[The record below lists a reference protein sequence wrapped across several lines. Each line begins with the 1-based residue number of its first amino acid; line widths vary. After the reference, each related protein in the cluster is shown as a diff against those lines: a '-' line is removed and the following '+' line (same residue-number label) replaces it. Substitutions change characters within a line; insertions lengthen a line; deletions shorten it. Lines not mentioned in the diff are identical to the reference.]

1 MAEPVPLAPANAPA
15 ANAAIAVASAVPV
28 ATTVANAVA
37 SAVPVPLNVSV
48 ANAVSVPVPLPLP
61 AAPVKKT
68 RVFKVAVG
76 PTETKEEPKEG
87 VKVKAARKIKV
98 VSESRPEAIKPEEE
112 IGAFYK
118 KRGKAKTFKDYSY
131 TPEGNLIITDQ
142 EPPKTIALRKFRPL
156 TDEELQ
162 KINEERGQKIIG
174 AEEAFDKASDL
185 LRKAYGRYKE
195 GGSVADVVR
204 LNKIVK
210 AAEQQRNKAMYPER
224 FITIEPNPE
233 VRSIIFEQKYE
244 QRKMGHDVFLLKYMP
259 YSKKDLFGHYV
270 GPEETK
276 MDGGSDN
283 GGSDNEH
290 VITVMSTLIESPED
304 KDLGYLHPCYMKDF
318 SYGGV
323 TYAFPLQAFEVTRLK
338 GLKQDSLVEEIMK
351 TRSSRTVKNIAAR
364 DSTVAQNAYELWSA
378 ILKAFYQQ
386 HQDLAK
392 KLEET
397 GDNLFRLAENTS
409 ATSQYLKALFSL
421 RALIRESQPT
431 DIEVPVSTGG
441 VITEEQQ
448 KRNKL
453 AAIMRANK
461 N

>member
-1 MAEPVPLAPANAPA
+1 MAESVPLAPANAPA
-15 ANAAIAVASAVPV
+15 ANAPA
-28 ATTVANAVA
+28 ANATA
-37 SAVPVPLNVSV
+37 AAVPLNVT
-48 ANAVSVPVPLPLP
+48 AVSVPLPSE
-61 AAPVKKT
+61 AAPVVKKT
-68 RVFKVAVG
+68 RVFKVAIG
-76 PTETKEEPKEG
+76 PTESKEESKEEPQP

-142 EPPKTIALRKFRPL
+142 EPPKTIALRKFRAL
-156 TDEELQ
+156 TDEEIQ
-162 KINEERGQKIIG
+162 KINEERGQKIIS
-174 AEEAFDKASDL
+174 AEEAFDKTSDL
-185 LRKAYGRYKE
+185 LRKAYVRYKE
-195 GGSVADVVR
+195 GGSAADVVR
-204 LNKIVK
+204 INKLVK

-276 MDGGSDN
+276 MDGGSD
-283 GGSDNEH
+283 DEH

-351 TRSSRTVKNIAAR
+351 TRSPRTVKNIAAR
-364 DSTVAQNAYELWSA
+364 DSTLAQNAYELWSA

-397 GDNLFRLAENTS
+397 GDNLFRLAENAA

-431 DIEVPVSTGG
+431 DVEVPVATSS

>member
-1 MAEPVPLAPANAPA
+1 MAEPVPLAPAALPTNAP
-15 ANAAIAVASAVPV
+15 V
-28 ATTVANAVA
+28 VANA
-37 SAVPVPLNVSV
+37 VPLNVST
-48 ANAVSVPVPLPLP
+48 AVSVPLPV
-61 AAPVKKT
+61 APVKKT

-76 PTETKEEPKEG
+76 PTESKEEPKEEPKP
-87 VKVKAARKIKV
+87 VKVKAARKMKV

-142 EPPKTIALRKFRPL
+142 EPPKTIPLRKFRPL

-162 KINEERGQKIIG
+162 KINEERGQKIIS
-174 AEEAFDKASDL
+174 AEEAFDKTSDL
-185 LRKAYGRYKE
+185 LRKAYVRYKE
-195 GGSVADVVR
+195 GGSAADVVR
-204 LNKIVK
+204 INKLVK

-276 MDGGSDN
+276 MEGGSD
-283 GGSDNEH
+283 DEH

-351 TRSSRTVKNIAAR
+351 TRSPRTVKNIAAR
-364 DSTVAQNAYELWSA
+364 DSTLAQNAYELWSA

-397 GDNLFRLAENTS
+397 GDNLFRLAENAS

-421 RALIRESQPT
+421 RASLRESQPT
-431 DIEVPVSTGG
+431 DVEVPVATSS

>member
-1 MAEPVPLAPANAPA
+1 MAEPVPLAPATNVPA
-15 ANAAIAVASAVPV
+15 AAVPV
-28 ATTVANAVA
+28 A
-37 SAVPVPLNVSV
+37 LNV
-48 ANAVSVPVPLPLP
+48 NAVSVPLPSE
-61 AAPVKKT
+61 AAPVVKKT
-68 RVFKVAVG
+68 RVFKVAMA
-76 PTETKEEPKEG
+76 PTETKEETKEEPKEG
-87 VKVKAARKIKV
+87 VKVKVARKMKV

-118 KRGKAKTFKDYSY
+118 KRGKAKTFKHYSY

-162 KINEERGQKIIG
+162 KINEERGQKIIDT
-174 AEEAFDKASDL
+174 EQAFDKASDL

-195 GGSVADVVR
+195 GGSAADVVR
-204 LNKIVK
+204 VNKIVK
-210 AAEQQRNKAMYPER
+210 AAEQQRNKAMFPER

-259 YSKKDLFGHYV
+259 YSKKDLFGHYLA
-270 GPEETK
+270 PEETK
-276 MDGGSDN
+276 MDGGSDD
-283 GGSDNEH
+283 GGSDDEH

-318 SYGGV
+318 TYGGV

-351 TRSSRTVKNIAAR
+351 TRSPRTVKNIAAR
-364 DSTVAQNAYELWSA
+364 DSTLAQNAYELWSA

-392 KLEET
+392 KLEES
-397 GDNLFRLAENTS
+397 GDNLFRLAENAP

-421 RALIRESQPT
+421 RASLRESQPT
-431 DIEVPVSTGG
+431 DVEVPVSTGG

-461 N
+461 HY

>member
-15 ANAAIAVASAVPV
+15 TNAAIAVASAVPV
-28 ATTVANAVA
+28 ATTVATTVA

-48 ANAVSVPVPLPLP
+48 ASAVSVPLPLP

-118 KRGKAKTFKDYSY
+118 KRGKAKTFKHYSY

-276 MDGGSDN
+276 MGGGSD
-283 GGSDNEH
+283 DEH

-351 TRSSRTVKNIAAR
+351 TRSPRTVKNIAAR
-364 DSTVAQNAYELWSA
+364 DSTQAQNAYELWSA

-397 GDNLFRLAENTS
+397 GDNLFRLSENAA
-409 ATSQYLKALFSL
+409 ATSQYLKALFSV

-431 DIEVPVSTGG
+431 DVEVPVSTAT

>member
-1 MAEPVPLAPANAPA
+1 MAEPVPLAPAALPTNAPTVA
-15 ANAAIAVASAVPV
+15 APV
-28 ATTVANAVA
+28 VANA
-37 SAVPVPLNVSV
+37 VPLNVST
-48 ANAVSVPVPLPLP
+48 AVSVPLPV
-61 AAPVKKT
+61 APVKKT

-76 PTETKEEPKEG
+76 PTESKEETKEEPKP
-87 VKVKAARKIKV
+87 VKVKAARKMKV

-162 KINEERGQKIIG
+162 KINEERGQKIIS
-174 AEEAFDKASDL
+174 AEEAFDKTSDL
-185 LRKAYGRYKE
+185 LRKAYVRYKE
-195 GGSVADVVR
+195 GGSAADVVR
-204 LNKIVK
+204 INKLVK

-276 MDGGSDN
+276 MEGGSD
-283 GGSDNEH
+283 DEH

-351 TRSSRTVKNIAAR
+351 TRSPRTVKNIAAR
-364 DSTVAQNAYELWSA
+364 DSTLAQNAYELWSA

-397 GDNLFRLAENTS
+397 GDNLFRLAENAS

-421 RALIRESQPT
+421 RASLRESQPT
-431 DIEVPVSTGG
+431 DVEVPVATSS

>member
-1 MAEPVPLAPANAPA
+1 MAEPVPLAPAALPTNAPTVA
-15 ANAAIAVASAVPV
+15 APVVAAPV
-28 ATTVANAVA
+28 VANA
-37 SAVPVPLNVSV
+37 VPLNVST
-48 ANAVSVPVPLPLP
+48 AVSVPLPV
-61 AAPVKKT
+61 APVKKT

-76 PTETKEEPKEG
+76 QTESKEETKEEPKP
-87 VKVKAARKIKV
+87 VKVKAARKMKV

-142 EPPKTIALRKFRPL
+142 EPPKTIPLRKFRPL

-162 KINEERGQKIIG
+162 KINEERGQKIIS
-174 AEEAFDKASDL
+174 AEEAFDKTSDL
-185 LRKAYGRYKE
+185 LRKAYVRYKE
-195 GGSVADVVR
+195 GGSAADVVR
-204 LNKIVK
+204 INKLVK

-276 MDGGSDN
+276 MEGGSD
-283 GGSDNEH
+283 DEH

-351 TRSSRTVKNIAAR
+351 TRSPRTVKNIAAR
-364 DSTVAQNAYELWSA
+364 DSTLAQNAYELWSA

-397 GDNLFRLAENTS
+397 GDNLFRLAENAS

-431 DIEVPVSTGG
+431 DVEVPVATSS

>member
-1 MAEPVPLAPANAPA
+1 MAEPVPLAPAALPTNAPVVA
-15 ANAAIAVASAVPV
+15 APV
-28 ATTVANAVA
+28 VANA
-37 SAVPVPLNVSV
+37 VPLNVST
-48 ANAVSVPVPLPLP
+48 AVSVPLPV
-61 AAPVKKT
+61 APVKKT

-76 PTETKEEPKEG
+76 PTESKEETKEEPKP
-87 VKVKAARKIKV
+87 VKVKAARKMKV

-142 EPPKTIALRKFRPL
+142 EPPKTIPLRKFRPL

-162 KINEERGQKIIG
+162 KINEERGQKIIS
-174 AEEAFDKASDL
+174 AEEAFDKTSDL
-185 LRKAYGRYKE
+185 LRKAYVRYKE
-195 GGSVADVVR
+195 GGSAADVVR
-204 LNKIVK
+204 INKLVK

-276 MDGGSDN
+276 MEGGSD
-283 GGSDNEH
+283 DEH

-351 TRSSRTVKNIAAR
+351 TRSPRTVKNIAAR
-364 DSTVAQNAYELWSA
+364 DSTLAQNAYELWSA

-397 GDNLFRLAENTS
+397 GDNLFRLAENAS

-431 DIEVPVSTGG
+431 DVEVPVATSS